1 MTIKVYVI
9 DYGRKYLVMQWV
21 DPTTGKRCTVSS
33 KCTKRREAER
43 VAAEKEKELN
53 AAIPKGDG
61 ALSFDKFVLLYDD
74 SHLVSLAAAS
84 RYRSMSVLSIFKE
97 IVNPET
103 IGHISTGSIVQ
114 FVSTLRTSGSP
125 KKSAG
130 KGKGVSEATLRGYLA
145 TLRAALSWAKEA
157 GYLAAVPKMPRI
169 ARAAKAKPK
178 GRPLTDAEFVAMLR
192 AVREVVGRKAAR
204 SWRRLLI
211 GLWLSGLRLGEA
223 LELSW
228 DDQSRIWLDTT
239 SSEFPLLGI
248 AAEAEK
254 GFQNRLMPI
263 TPDFGRWILRTPV
276 DRRAGPVF
284 PLVKERYKDFTRADH
299 VSKII
304 TKIGRQSGVKVSAS
318 GKFASAHDLR
328 RSFGL
333 RWSQKR
339 YPAEL
344 QQMMRHENI
353 QTTMAFY
360 AVGSATAL
368 AARLW
373 ADEQKTNTTSD
384 TTLNRNNSEKH

>member
-9 DYGRKYLVMQWV
+9 DYGRKFLVMQWV
-21 DPTTGKRCTVSS
+21 DPTTGKRCTKSS

-43 VAAEKEKELN
+43 VAAEHEKKLN
-53 AAIPKGDG
+53 AAIPTGDG
-61 ALSFDKFVLLYDD
+61 TLPYDDFVLLYEQ
-74 SHLVSLAAAS
+74 SHLVSLAPAS
-84 RYRSMSVLSIFKE
+84 QYRSMSVLSILKE
-97 IVNPET
+97 IVNPAT
-103 IGHISTGSIVQ
+103 IGHISTGAIVR
-114 FVSTLRTSGSP
+114 FVTRLRASGSP

-157 GYLAAVPKMPRI
+157 GHLAEVPKMPRI
-169 ARAAKAKPK
+169 ARAAKAKAK
-178 GRPLTDAEFVAMLR
+178 GRPLTDAEFVALLR
-192 AVREVVGRKAAR
+192 AVKPVVGRKAAR

-228 DDQSRIWLDTT
+228 DDQSRIWIDTT

-263 TPDFGRWILRTPV
+263 TPDFGKWILRTPPAE
-276 DRRAGPVF
+276 RTGLVF
-284 PLVKERYKDFTRADH
+284 PLVKSRYKDVLNADH

-304 TKIGRQSGVKVSAS
+304 TKIGRASGVKVSAS

-328 RSFGL
+328 RTFGL
-333 RWSQKR
+333 RWSQRR

-353 QTTMAFY
+353 QTTMAYY
-360 AVGSATAL
+360 AVGSATEL

-373 ADEQKTNTTSD
+373 AAEKKSDTTPD
-384 TTLNRNNSEKH
+384 TTLNKKNQ

>member
-9 DYGRKYLVMQWV
+9 DYGRKFFVMQWV
-21 DPTTGKRCTVSS
+21 DPTTGKRCTKST
-33 KCTKRREAER
+33 KMTKRREAER
-43 VAAEKEKELN
+43 VATELEKKLN
-53 AAIPKGDG
+53 SAVPTGDG
-61 ALSFDKFVLLYDD
+61 TLPFEDFVLLYDE
-74 SHLVSLAAAS
+74 SHLVSLATAS
-84 RYRSMSVLSIFKE
+84 RYRSLSVLSIFQE
-97 IVNPET
+97 IINPAT
-103 IGHISTGSIVQ
+103 IGHISTGSLVR
-114 FVSTLRTSGSP
+114 FTSALRQSGSP

-145 TLRAALSWAKEA
+145 TLRAALSWAKTA
-157 GYLAAVPKMPRI
+157 GYLAEVPKMPRL
-169 ARAAKAKPK
+169 ARAVKAKAK
-178 GRPLTDAEFVAMLR
+178 GRPLTDKEFVALLR
-192 AVREVVGRKAAR
+192 AVKPVVGRAAAK

-228 DDQSRIWLDTT
+228 DDQSRIWIDTV

-254 GFQNRLMPI
+254 GFQNRLMPL
-263 TPDFGRWILRTPV
+263 TPDFGRWILKTSSERQT
-276 DRRAGPVF
+276 GLVF
-284 PLVKERYKDFTRADH
+284 PLVKARYKDVTHPDH
-299 VSKII
+299 VSKVI
-304 TKIGRQSGVKVSAS
+304 TKIGRASKVQVSAA

-328 RSFGL
+328 RTFGL

-353 QTTMAFY
+353 QTTMAYY
-360 AVGSATAL
+360 AVGSATEL

-373 ADEQKTNTTSD
+373 AADAKSDTTPD
-384 TTLNRNNSEKH
+384 TTLNKKTQ